1 MIDRGD
7 FRPSDTGPGRE
18 EIGCCAP
25 AFVATAVIFVLIAC
39 GIAFF
44 VWLLL
49 QWIGGV
55 R

>member
-1 MIDRGD
+1 VIDRGD

-25 AFVATAVIFVLIAC
+25 AFVAAMVILALFVV
-39 GIAFF
+39 GVAFSI
-44 VWLLL
+44 WALLSF
-49 QWIGGV
+49 IGGV